1 MLPKESRTTGEFNTW
16 TALPILC
23 AVVFGGISLYLI
35 IAMFR
40 ACDAAT
46 RFVEVEARIV
56 EAHQEVSYD
65 SDNGTSYSWHATA
78 EYEYNEVPQ
87 RAVMVIDSWGNEDG
101 PDKDRVSRFQSGLT
115 TTIIVDPDDPSEVRP
130 DRNLELL
137 TFVSPPILTVATFA
151 SLGMGIWL
159 WGNSA
164 SAPSVVRRDDTTW
177 SWRPVRTDSLWHTLW
192 NFGPFLFI
200 VMTLMCLI
208 CPIAALRLTSN
219 DAAGA
224 CIVAAF
230 AALMALC
237 ARWLVLRG
245 AAALRSLRI
254 ISAQSTCDL
263 GEAFSFHVEGAEAL
277 RSRGID
283 LDIALVRRDTIRE
296 YRSRS
301 SDTGEQTRT
310 TDWPEISRDSRRIRA
325 EEITTEGVTPEIQF
339 TLPQVEIAPDPDR
352 QRDRLVDAVEF
363 FIELRGTGAVVKR
376 APLWLWIAP

>member
-1 MLPKESRTTGEFNTW
+1 MLPKESRTTEEFNTW
-16 TALPILC
+16 TALPILG

-46 RFVEVEARIV
+46 RFVEVEARII
-56 EAHQEVSYD
+56 EAHQEKSYD
-65 SDNGTSYSWHATA
+65 SDNRPTYSWHATA
-78 EYEYNEVPQ
+78 EYEYNDVPQ
-87 RAVMVIDSWGNEDG
+87 RAVMVIDSWGNVDG
-101 PDKDRVSRFQSGLT
+101 PDNDRVNRFQPGLT

-130 DRNLELL
+130 DRDLDLL
-137 TFVSPPILTVATFA
+137 TFVSPPILTVVTLA

-159 WGNSA
+159 WGKSA
-164 SAPSVVRRDDTTW
+164 SAPDVVRRDDTTW
-177 SWRPVRTDSLWHTLW
+177 YWQPVQTDSLWRTLW

-200 VMTLMCLI
+200 VMTLICLI
-208 CPIAALRLTSN
+208 CPIAALRLMSN

-237 ARWLVLRG
+237 VRWLILRG
-245 AAALRSLRI
+245 SAALRSLRI
-254 ISAQSTCDL
+254 VSTQSSCRL
-263 GEAFSFHVEGAEAL
+263 GEIYSFHVEGADAL

-283 LDIALVRRDTIRE
+283 LDVALVRRDSIRE
-296 YRSRS
+296 FRSRS
-301 SDTGEQTRT
+301 SDNGEQART
-310 TDWPEISRDSRRIRA
+310 TDWPEISRESRRIRA
-325 EEITTEGVTPEIQF
+325 EEITAEGVTPEIQF
-339 TLPQVEIAPDPDR
+339 TLPQVQIAPDPDR

-376 APLWLWIAP
+376 VPLWLWSR